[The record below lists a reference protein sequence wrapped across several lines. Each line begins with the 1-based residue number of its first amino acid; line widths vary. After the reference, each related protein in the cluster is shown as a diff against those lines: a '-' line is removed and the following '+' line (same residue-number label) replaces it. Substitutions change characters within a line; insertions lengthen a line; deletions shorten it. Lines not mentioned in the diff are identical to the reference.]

1 MNSFPVRN
9 KKSKNLQKKTNNKA
23 PNSPKTPS
31 SKSRSKSNRNNPL
44 RQGGSF
50 KNLNDLIR
58 HYAAKQN

>member
-9 KKSKNLQKKTNNKA
+9 KKSKNLQKKTNNKV

-31 SKSRSKSNRNNPL
+31 SKSKSNRKNPL

-58 HYAAKQN
+58 HYAAKQK

>member
-9 KKSKNLQKKTNNKA
+9 KKSKNLQKKTNNKV
-23 PNSPKTPS
+23 PNSPNTP
-31 SKSRSKSNRNNPL
+31 KSRSKSNRKNPL

>member
-9 KKSKNLQKKTNNKA
+9 KKSKNLQNKTNNKV
-23 PNSPKTPS
+23 PNSPNTP
-31 SKSRSKSNRNNPL
+31 KSRSKSNRKNPL

-58 HYAAKQN
+58 HYAAKQK

>member
-23 PNSPKTPS
+23 PNSPNTP
-31 SKSRSKSNRNNPL
+31 KSRSKSNRKNPL

-58 HYAAKQN
+58 HYAAKQK